1 MDDESRKE
9 SHSSASESR
18 CSRPV
23 TTALSCCCSAI
34 SRSGDGT
41 GGGVFGIV
49 DENVLLKFTDA
60 KVRVYLCVCV
70 WCWCCC
76 WRRQKHC
83 LIARKLEAAI
93 IRSSPTERSSATE
106 LWKQRPPLSPLS
118 LSLYAA
124 CVRVGSLGAT
134 SVAIV
139 KCSAYK
145 RPKKGKRRVAR
156 EWE

>member
-1 MDDESRKE
+1 MKKRVKREYKRRVGECAVKQNKEANLCANSRLLYAFGLNVDDESRKE

-34 SRSGDGT
+34 SRSVDGT

-70 WCWCCC
+70 
-76 WRRQKHC
+76 
-83 LIARKLEAAI
+83 
-93 IRSSPTERSSATE
+93 
-106 LWKQRPPLSPLS
+106 
-118 LSLYAA
+118 
-124 CVRVGSLGAT
+124 
-134 SVAIV
+134 
-139 KCSAYK
+139 
-145 RPKKGKRRVAR
+145 
-156 EWE
+156 